1 MVSHACH
8 SKMAYSVEPRVAGFL
23 PAGALARGANV
34 VAALRVHETLGDGAA
49 VSTVLC
55 DSNRTYLD
63 GPLMREVSVRD
74 GFLTP
79 RTSFV
84 GFRAINRSCQTCVD
98 PQDTASYPTGIF
110 EMAKRLERRGGR

>member
-1 MVSHACH
+1 
-8 SKMAYSVEPRVAGFL
+8 
-23 PAGALARGANV
+23 
-34 VAALRVHETLGDGAA
+34 
-49 VSTVLC
+49 
-55 DSNRTYLD
+55 
-63 GPLMREVSVRD
+63 MRDVTVRD

-79 RTSFV
+79 RTTFV